1 MLYIIKRSRDSHY
14 LSLFDDTHKKIEFE
28 FSPFISD
35 ALQLPRNIA
44 EQRMKIINEIEPDKY
59 EIVSVK

>member
-28 FSPFISD
+28 FSPFMSD
-35 ALQLPRNIA
+35 ALQLPRNNA
-44 EQRMKIINEIEPDKY
+44 ECCVQMVNEIEPDEY

>member
-1 MLYIIKRSRDSHY
+1 MLYIVKRLRGSNY

-35 ALQLPRNIA
+35 ALQLPQKDA
-44 EQRMKIINEIEPDKY
+44 ECCVQMINEIEHGEY